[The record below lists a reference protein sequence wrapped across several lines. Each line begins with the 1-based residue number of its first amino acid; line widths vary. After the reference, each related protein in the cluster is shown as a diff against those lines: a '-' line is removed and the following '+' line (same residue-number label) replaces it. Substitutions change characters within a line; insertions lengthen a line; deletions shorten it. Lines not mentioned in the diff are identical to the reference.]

1 MKENSECFRLS
12 VSPSI
17 YTKLTEIKKNID
29 ITVQEIKKENQSIL
43 NGIANSNILQRKK
56 TPSEYLDSLDDDILA
71 KIKSTL
77 GDYYYPAVYLFWGF
91 IILIAI
97 LMIFKFSFMFITPS
111 EGSGANNGS
120 SPYAPA
126 DGGGAN
132 VSLLGVVIMALIVI
146 FAIYYYFSY
155 TYNLNTSY
163 TIT

>member
-1 MKENSECFRLS
+1 
-12 VSPSI
+12 
-17 YTKLTEIKKNID
+17 LTEIKKNID
-29 ITVQEIKKENQSIL
+29 ITVEEIKKENQNIL
-43 NGIANSNILQRKK
+43 NGIANSTILQNKK
-56 TPSEYLDSLDDDILA
+56 TTLDHLDTLDDDILA
-71 KIKSTL
+71 KIKSVL

-120 SPYAPA
+120 SSPYASA